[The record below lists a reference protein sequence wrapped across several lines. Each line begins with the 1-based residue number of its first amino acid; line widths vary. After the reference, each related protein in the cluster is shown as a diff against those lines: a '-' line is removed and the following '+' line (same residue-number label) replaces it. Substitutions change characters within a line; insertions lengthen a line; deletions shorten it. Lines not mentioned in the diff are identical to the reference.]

1 LPTTFVIDPDG
12 RLVYSATGEREWDD
26 PALLDQVRALKTLP

>member
-1 LPTTFVIDPDG
+1 LPTTFVIDPNG

-26 PALLDQVRALKTLP
+26 PALLDQVRALKAGP